1 MPTIS
6 IIDTDVYTA
15 LRTYLLSLA
24 PAGAE
29 VVQGI
34 QNQVSMP
41 VGNFATMTSSQ
52 MVRLA
57 TNVTTYQPFI
67 GAGQK
72 EVLTAFRY
80 LIQVDLYGPL
90 SQPWAAQAKGLFRD
104 SYAVDLF
111 PSNIVPLFADD
122 AIQLPLVNGE
132 EQWEQRWK
140 MQMSVQYNPL
150 VTASQDFAT
159 SLKAEIVSVDVK
171 YPPST

>member
-29 VVQGI
+29 VIRGQD
-34 QNQVSMP
+34 NQVAMP
-41 VGNFATMTSSQ
+41 IGNFATMTSNQ

-57 TNVTTYQPFI
+57 TNVTTYQPLI
-67 GAGQK
+67 GTGQK

-90 SQPWAAQAKGLFRD
+90 SQPWAAQAKSLFRD

-150 VTASQDFAT
+150 VTVSQDFAT
-159 SLKAEIVSVDVK
+159 SLTATIIEVDAK
-171 YPPST
+171 WPPT

>member
-6 IIDTDVYTA
+6 IIDTDVFTA

-24 PAGAE
+24 PTGAE
-29 VVQGI
+29 VIRGQD
-34 QNQVSMP
+34 NQVSMP
-41 VGNFATMTSSQ
+41 VGNFATMTSN
-52 MVRLA
+52 MLIRLA
-57 TNVTTYQPFI
+57 TNVTKYDPLI
-67 GAGQK
+67 GTGQK

-80 LIQVDLYGPL
+80 PIQVDFYGPL
-90 SQPWAAQAKGLFRD
+90 SQPWAAQAKSLFRD

-140 MQMSVQYNPL
+140 MQMSVQYNPEIT
-150 VTASQDFAT
+150 VAQDFAT
-159 SLKAEIVSVDVK
+159 SLTATIIEVDAK
-171 YPPST
+171 WPPT

>member
-29 VVQGI
+29 VIQG
-34 QNQVSMP
+34 QTNQVSMP
-41 VGNFATMTSSQ
+41 IGNFATMTSNQ

-57 TNVTTYQPFI
+57 TNVTTYQPLI
-67 GAGQK
+67 GTGQK

-90 SQPWAAQAKGLFRD
+90 SQPWAAQAKSLFRD

-140 MQMSVQYNPL
+140 MQMSVQYNP
-150 VTASQDFAT
+150 VTTVGQDFAS
-159 SLKAEIVSVDVK
+159 SLSAILVEVDAK
-171 YPPST
+171 YPPT